1 VGWIIRS
8 DHSFF
13 EVSPLSVEEPVV
25 AHQFLVVR
33 AAQRCL
39 DVLPHFLH
47 LQGLLL
53 PHEAVVVVLEAFEG
67 VLGRPVAVPPVG
79 LPLDGR
85 ERDLSLDYLILLLPG
100 ALELL
105 LLGRLV
111 GDEEGEDP
119 VVVGGRLFLEVREVG
134 GDVEDIF
141 EELPAAVVERFIGYF
156 AVVFELDLP
165 RAISGLLA
173 VGGDVEG
180 VLLLALAVAAEAQ
193 VLEDLLLDLHR
204 AGDAVLFAHRFHH

>member
-1 VGWIIRS
+1 
-8 DHSFF
+8 
-13 EVSPLSVEEPVV
+13 
-25 AHQFLVVR
+25 
-33 AAQRCL
+33 
-39 DVLPHFLH
+39 
-47 LQGLLL
+47 
-53 PHEAVVVVLEAFEG
+53 
-67 VLGRPVAVPPVG
+67 VPPVG

-193 VLEDLLLDLHR
+193 VLVMRYCLRIDFTTELY
-204 AGDAVLFAHRFHH
+204 LFLMECSDRVPLSSRESSAHRQPNCTTSEKSSMSSSMLHPPFFTLGFA